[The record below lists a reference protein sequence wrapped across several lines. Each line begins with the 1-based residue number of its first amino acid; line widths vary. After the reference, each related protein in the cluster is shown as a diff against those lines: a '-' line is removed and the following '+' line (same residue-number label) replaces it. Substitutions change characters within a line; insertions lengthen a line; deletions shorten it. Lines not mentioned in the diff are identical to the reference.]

1 VKELSEVGKRLKS
14 GASHLN
20 TLGSNRIGEASDV
33 TSVVC
38 LSDVCLTLSS
48 AKEVHNNVSNI
59 QIKIEKEA
67 ISKHHPPKKNRGK

>member
-1 VKELSEVGKRLKS
+1 LKS

-20 TLGSNRIGEASDV
+20 TLGSNIIDEASAV

-38 LSDVCLTLSS
+38 LSGICLTLSS
-48 AKEVHNNVSNI
+48 AKKVHDNVSNI